1 MHKSVVII
9 TVAGEELGIH
19 YARGYEPFS
28 IGQVRIDIPRADN
41 MQYREQRQSQECGIR
56 HPDFLQVINE
66 GIISSS
72 VPACCSVWSCG
83 YMGLISETIPY
94 KKDGDNV

>member
-9 TVAGEELGIH
+9 PGAGEELGIH

-41 MQYREQRQSQECGIR
+41 MQYREQR
-56 HPDFLQVINE
+56 HP
-66 GIISSS
+66 
-72 VPACCSVWSCG
+72 
-83 YMGLISETIPY
+83 
-94 KKDGDNV
+94 KNVE